1 MEHIIQ
7 LISIIFGTLIFT
19 YFTAK
24 IDDEHQE
31 KNENFKDHNSRF
43 WQRLFSVLLCGIAN
57 IHLGLI
63 AGFTFWLLFDQFK
76 NRVGKV
82 KQPLFYLGTQSKS
95 DKFFKN
101 NLFLYLCLKVFI
113 LITIITLIYL
123 WLR

>member
-1 MEHIIQ
+1 MGSITQ
-7 LISIIFGTLIFT
+7 LILIIVFSALLT

-31 KNENFKDHNSRF
+31 KEQYILSHNSRWF
-43 WQRLFSVLLCGIAN
+43 QRLIIILLVAVSN
-57 IHLGLI
+57 IHLALI

-82 KQPLFYLGTQSKS
+82 KQPLFYLGTQSKN

-101 NLFLYLCLKVFI
+101 NLFLYLCLKTLI